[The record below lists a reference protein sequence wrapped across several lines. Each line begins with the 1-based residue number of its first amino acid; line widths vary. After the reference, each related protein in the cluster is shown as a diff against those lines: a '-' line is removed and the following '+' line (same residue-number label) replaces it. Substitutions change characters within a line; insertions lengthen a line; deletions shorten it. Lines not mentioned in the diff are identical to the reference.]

1 VTERNFYSQEML
13 NELLKFE
20 AVYKDKISRLNTR
33 LRDLEEEVPDLQKKR
48 DDAVVSAELC
58 EKLIRQKKLISK
70 KF

>member
-1 VTERNFYSQEML
+1 ML